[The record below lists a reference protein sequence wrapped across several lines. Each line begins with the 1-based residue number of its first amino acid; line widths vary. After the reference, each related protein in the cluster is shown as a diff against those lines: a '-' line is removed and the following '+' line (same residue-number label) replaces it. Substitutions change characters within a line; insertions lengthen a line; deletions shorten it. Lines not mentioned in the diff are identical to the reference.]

1 MTHAP
6 AGRAPVLQT
15 RRLTKTYGGRQAVI
29 EADLTLHQGK
39 ITCLLGPSGCG
50 KSTLLRMIAGLEF
63 PDSGEIDAQGRR
75 LSWPYGGVPPEHRG
89 IGLVFQ
95 DYALFPHM
103 TALQNV
109 AFGLGDLP
117 RAQRRER
124 AEAMLAAVQLEGRGG
139 AWPGALS
146 GGEQQRVA
154 LARALARRPD
164 ILLLDEPFSG
174 LDAHLKGEVRQSLT
188 EALRAAGASV
198 LVVTHD
204 AREALLMA
212 DELVLMHAGRIVQAG
227 PPRACYLDPVSP
239 DAARL
244 LGEVNL
250 LPAQVT
256 AGVAETAFGAV
267 AARDLPPGPAVVM
280 VRPEG
285 LKPAPQGVVAQVSQ
299 VRFGGGYHEVQLT
312 VAGVRAHMHVSGE
325 PPAEGQDLAIEI
337 DPELARA
344 FPGHTR

>member
-1 MTHAP
+1 MTRAP
-6 AGRAPVLQT
+6 ADRAPVLQT
-15 RRLTKTYGGRQAVI
+15 RRLTKTYGERQAVI

-50 KSTLLRMIAGLEF
+50 KSTLLRMIAGLEV

-75 LSWPYGGVPPEHRG
+75 LSWPHGGVPPEDRG

-95 DYALFPHM
+95 DYALFPHL

-109 AFGLGDLP
+109 AFGLGDMS
-117 RAQRRER
+117 RAQRRDR

-139 AWPGALS
+139 AWPNALS

-154 LARALARRPD
+154 LARALARGPD

-174 LDAHLKGEVRQSLT
+174 LDAHLKGEVRLSLT
-188 EALRAAGASV
+188 EALRAAGATV

-212 DELVLMHAGRIVQAG
+212 DELVLMHAGRIIQSG

-250 LPAQVT
+250 LAAEVT
-256 AGVAETAFGAV
+256 AGMAQTAYGPL
-267 AARDLPPGPAVVM
+267 AAPGLSPGPAVVM

-285 LKPAPQGVVAQVSQ
+285 LKLAPEGAPARVSQ
-299 VRFGGGYHEVQLT
+299 VRFGGGYHEVQLI
-312 VAGVRAHMHVSGE
+312 ADGVRAHMHVSGE
-325 PPAEGQDLAIEI
+325 PPAEGQAVAIQI
-337 DPELARA
+337 DTELARA
-344 FPGHTR
+344 FPDPAR

>member
-1 MTHAP
+1 MSETAALSVHGVSKAYGSRP
-6 AGRAPVLQT
+6 AVVA
-15 RRLTKTYGGRQAVI
+15 
-29 EADLTLHQGK
+29 ADLTLRRGQ

-50 KSTLLRMIAGLEF
+50 KSTLLRLIAGLEL
-63 PDSGEIDAQGRR
+63 PDAGVIEAGGRR
-75 LSWPYGGVPPEHRG
+75 LSWAGAAVAPEDRG

-109 AFGLGDLP
+109 AFGLRSLP
-117 RAQRRER
+117 GRQRKARAQ
-124 AEAMLAAVQLEGRGG
+124 AMLEAVQLGSRGG
-139 AWPGALS
+139 AWPHALS

-154 LARALARRPD
+154 LARALARAPE

-174 LDAHLKGEVRQSLT
+174 LDAHLKGEVRLSLT
-188 EALRAAGASV
+188 EALRAAGATV

-212 DELVLMHAGRIVQAG
+212 DDLVLMHGGQIIQSGA
-227 PPRACYLDPVSP
+227 PRDCYLDPVSP
-239 DAARL
+239 EAARL

-250 LPAQVT
+250 IPGQVRGGLAHT
-256 AGVAETAFGAV
+256 PFGAV
-267 AARDLPPGPAVVM
+267 PATSCADGPAVVM

-285 LKPAPQGVVAQVSQ
+285 LRLIEAGALAHVAQ

-312 VAGVRAHMHVSGE
+312 AERQRVHAHVSGAAPE
-325 PPAEGQDLAIEI
+325 AGQTVGVLIDPDLA
-337 DPELARA
+337 RV
-344 FPGHTR
+344 FPVSA

>member
-1 MTHAP
+1 MS
-6 AGRAPVLQT
+6 GPVALTVQGVSKAYGT
-15 RRLTKTYGGRQAVI
+15 RSAVI
-29 EADLTLHQGK
+29 AADLTLRRGK

-50 KSTLLRMIAGLEF
+50 KSTLLRLIAGLEV
-63 PDSGEIDAQGRR
+63 PDSGKIAADGRA
-75 LSWPYGGVPPEHRG
+75 LSRAGAAVAPEDRG

-109 AFGLGDLP
+109 AFGLRGLP
-117 RAQRRER
+117 AGQRRAR
-124 AEAMLAAVQLEGRGG
+124 AHAMLEAVQLGTRGG
-139 AWPGALS
+139 AWPHALS

-154 LARALARRPD
+154 LARALARAPQ

-174 LDAHLKGEVRQSLT
+174 LDAHLKGEVRLSLT
-188 EALRAAGASV
+188 DALRAAGATV

-212 DELVLMHAGRIVQAG
+212 DDLVLMHGGRIIQAG
-227 PPRACYLDPVSP
+227 APRACYLDPVSP

-250 LPAQVT
+250 IPGQVR
-256 AGVAETAFGAV
+256 AGLAHTPFGAV
-267 AARDLPPGPAVVM
+267 PAVGFADGPAVVM

-285 LKPAPQGVVAQVSQ
+285 LRLSEGAGAAAHVAQ

-312 VAGVRAHMHVSGE
+312 ADGQRAHAHLAGVAPE
-325 PPAEGQDLAIEI
+325 AGQTVTVRI
-337 DPELARA
+337 DPELARV
-344 FPGHTR
+344 FPTKA